1 MEEGGSRLERSWAE
15 AGKASGSEL
24 LVVVISLLSSL
35 MGKLRQRGEMERSTW
50 RSIILSLL
58 RRICDGLLL
67 YFWLFE
73 FSSHEFF
80 SRVTDLNPEVRMPN
94 VQVSFTMSF

>member
-1 MEEGGSRLERSWAE
+1 MEVMHSLMEEGGSRLESSWAE
-15 AGKASGSEL
+15 AGKTSGSEL

-50 RSIILSLL
+50 KNIILSLH

-67 YFWLFE
+67 YFRL
-73 FSSHEFF
+73 
-80 SRVTDLNPEVRMPN
+80 DD
-94 VQVSFTMSF
+94 

>member
-1 MEEGGSRLERSWAE
+1 MEEGGSRLESSWAE

-24 LVVVISLLSSL
+24 LLVVISLLSSL

-50 RSIILSLL
+50 KNIILSLY

-67 YFWLFE
+67 YFRL
-73 FSSHEFF
+73 
-80 SRVTDLNPEVRMPN
+80 DD
-94 VQVSFTMSF
+94 

>member
-1 MEEGGSRLERSWAE
+1 MEVMQSLMEEGGSRLESSWAE

-50 RSIILSLL
+50 KNIILSLH

-67 YFWLFE
+67 YFWLDDE
-73 FSSHEFF
+73 
-80 SRVTDLNPEVRMPN
+80 
-94 VQVSFTMSF
+94 